1 MLTCKLT
8 NNNVSIMSQTKSCIA
23 LVLET
28 IQLEAVRRQ
37 IYVKEGAVKRWCRP
51 SCTRD
56 RTQEHQLE
64 LWQQKPWRLLGTAYA
79 LYLKAAWVLAPRLDF
94 EWDFID
100 PCRSILAQSLVWCL
114 SREER
119 FGYSYFMRR
128 AKRLESGGDMK
139 KKFTR
144 VEDRSGMD

>member
-1 MLTCKLT
+1 
-8 NNNVSIMSQTKSCIA
+8 MSQTKSCIA

-51 SCTRD
+51 SCTSD

-79 LYLKAAWVLAPRLDF
+79 LYHKAA
-94 EWDFID
+94 
-100 PCRSILAQSLVWCL
+100 
-114 SREER
+114 
-119 FGYSYFMRR
+119 
-128 AKRLESGGDMK
+128 
-139 KKFTR
+139 
-144 VEDRSGMD
+144 